1 MPCRREK
8 RTAKRLAAVVVLI
21 CSLAMGLAA
30 AQQGTGRKRSP
41 AVRPEP
47 VGEYER
53 CEEQCPPPGLTA
65 TPAEIWCG
73 TRSQCTNQAGCGCR
87 LFGRK
92 RGTSTFA
99 YVAEAEVRIPRDAEM
114 AYVCWCTK
122 KKAP

>member
-1 MPCRREK
+1 MTDK
-8 RTAKRLAAVVVLI
+8 VLAILIVVL
-21 CSLAMGLAA
+21 CSLSVGLAA
-30 AQQGTGRKRSP
+30 AQQGATRKRP
-41 AVRPEP
+41 PTVRAEP

-53 CEEQCPPPGLTA
+53 CEETCPPPGLSA

-73 TRSQCTNQAGCGCR
+73 TRSQCTSQPGCGCR

-92 RGTSTFA
+92 RGTPTFA